1 MLDHDDYLPAYVLIS
16 QATMHDA
23 KVLGLLRLNAGSIVA
38 MDRAY
43 NDYRQFARWTDTG
56 VYFVT
61 RMKDNAVYAV
71 VDERDVP
78 VHRNI
83 HSDAII
89 LLTGPQA
96 QSKCP
101 HLLRRIV
108 VWDAEHEREIVLLT
122 NHLDFGATTVAGIY
136 KERWQ
141 IELFFKALKQNLRVK
156 SFVGTTENA
165 LRIQIWTALLALF
178 LCGAFKWL
186 DTTSRQRGGRSPIL
200 PPCCASTSLP
210 TVICATGLTT
220 PSTHR
225 H

>member
-1 MLDHDDYLPAYVLIS
+1 
-16 QATMHDA
+16 MHDA

-43 NDYRQFARWTDTG
+43 NDYRQFARWTDAG

-89 LLTGPQA
+89 LLTGRRRE
-96 QSKCP
+96 CP
-101 HLLRRIV
+101 HIV
-108 VWDAEHEREIVLLT
+108 VWAEHERSCCSPIT
-122 NHLDFGATTVAGIY
+122 STSPRPAGIY
-136 KERWQ
+136 KEPDRALLQ
-141 IELFFKALKQNLRVK
+141 GAQAEPTGQELRPRRRTRCA
-156 SFVGTTENA
+156 
-165 LRIQIWTALLALF
+165 QIWTALLAL
-178 LCGAFKWL
+178 
-186 DTTSRQRGGRSPIL
+186 L
-200 PPCCASTSLP
+200 PPAPLSTAGWSLSNLASMLRLNLFTYR
-210 TVICATGLTT
+210 ICATGLT
-220 PSTHR
+220 HR

>member
-1 MLDHDDYLPAYVLIS
+1 
-16 QATMHDA
+16 MHDA

-43 NDYRQFARWTDTG
+43 NDYRQFARWTDAG

-156 SFVGTTENA
+156 SFVGTTRTRCA
-165 LRIQIWTALLALF
+165 SRFGQP
-178 LCGAFKWL
+178 CSPCSCSSGC
-186 DTTSRQRGGRSPIL
+186 TTSRQRGGRSPIL

-210 TVICATGLTT
+210 IVICATGLTT

>member
-1 MLDHDDYLPAYVLIS
+1 
-16 QATMHDA
+16 
-23 KVLGLLRLNAGSIVA
+23 
-38 MDRAY
+38 
-43 NDYRQFARWTDTG
+43 
-56 VYFVT
+56 
-61 RMKDNAVYAV
+61 MKDNAVYAV

-122 NHLDFGATTVAGIY
+122 RSPRLRGHDRRRHLQGAVAG
-136 KERWQ
+136 
-141 IELFFKALKQNLRVK
+141 ALLQGAQAEPVK

-165 LRIQIWTALLALF
+165 LRIQIWTALLAL
-178 LCGAFKWL
+178 LLVAG
-186 DTTSRQRGGRSPIL
+186 TTSRQRRVALQSCLHAAPQPLYL
-200 PPCCASTSLP
+200 PSFARL
-210 TVICATGLTT
+210 A
-220 PSTHR
+220 
-225 H
+225 